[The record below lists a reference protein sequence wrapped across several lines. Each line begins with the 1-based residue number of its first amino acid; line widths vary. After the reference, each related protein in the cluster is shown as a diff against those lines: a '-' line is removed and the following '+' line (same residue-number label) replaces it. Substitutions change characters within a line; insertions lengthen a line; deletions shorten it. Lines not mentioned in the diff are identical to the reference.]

1 MMTKLEELIN
11 GLCPDG
17 VEYFTLE
24 ELGIFYGGLTGKSK
38 KDFEKGNA
46 KFITYMNVYSN
57 PALKLDV
64 SDVVTIG
71 ENERQNCIQYADI
84 LFTGSSETPNDCGM
98 SSVLTEYTDEKL
110 YLNSFSFGYRFNN
123 PDKFDVIYLKHLFRS
138 HMLRKQIVKTAN
150 GVTRFNVSKAKMAK
164 VQIPVP
170 PKEVQNE
177 IGKTLD
183 NFTELTA
190 ELTAELS
197 ARQKQYAFYR
207 DYLLDFSNEDV
218 TKKIPD
224 IDCSNVE
231 YIKLGDIAKFTY
243 GYTDKAKD
251 YGNTRFIRITDILDN
266 GYLNPNDAKYIN
278 LNEESKKYLLSKGD
292 LLLARTGATY
302 GKTLYVPNDEKAVYA
317 SFLIKIELDN
327 TKILNRYYWHF
338 SKSNLYWKQANKL
351 VSTAGQPQFNT
362 NAVSRIVIPVPPL
375 SVQENIVKILDR
387 FDKLNNDMSEGLP
400 AEIETRKKQYEYYR
414 DTLLSFDDKACSHI
428 VKVEREREL
437 TRIKAIKW
445 LELSDIVTI
454 ERGKRVVR
462 NDLSQ
467 EIGYPVYQNAL
478 KPLGYYTDKNR
489 NANSVFVIGAG
500 AAGEI
505 GYSYVDYWAADDC
518 FTFVCDDK
526 LNQRYLYFLL
536 MSKQAYL
543 KNNVRKSSIPRLPR
557 IALENMKI
565 PVPPLE
571 EQERIVSILDRFDKL
586 CNDISEGLP
595 AEIEARQKQY
605 EYYRDKLLTF
615 KMRN

>member
-1 MMTKLEELIN
+1 MTKLEELIN
-11 GLCPDG
+11 ELCPDG

-164 VQIPVP
+164 VKIPVP
-170 PKEVQNE
+170 PKEIQCK
-177 IGKTLD
+177 IGRILD

-190 ELTAELS
+190 ELTA
-197 ARQKQYAFYR
+197 RKKQYAFYR

-231 YIKLGDIAKFTY
+231 YKRLGNIA
-243 GYTDKAKD
+243 
-251 YGNTRFIRITDILDN
+251 I
-266 GYLNPNDAKYIN
+266 
-278 LNEESKKYLLSKGD
+278 
-292 LLLARTGATY
+292 
-302 GKTLYVPNDEKAVYA
+302 
-317 SFLIKIELDN
+317 
-327 TKILNRYYWHF
+327 
-338 SKSNLYWKQANKL
+338 
-351 VSTAGQPQFNT
+351 
-362 NAVSRIVIPVPPL
+362 
-375 SVQENIVKILDR
+375 
-387 FDKLNNDMSEGLP
+387 
-400 AEIETRKKQYEYYR
+400 
-414 DTLLSFDDKACSHI
+414 
-428 VKVEREREL
+428 
-437 TRIKAIKW
+437 
-445 LELSDIVTI
+445 I

-557 IALENMKI
+557 IALENMEI
-565 PVPPLE
+565 PVPPLSVQENIVKILDRFDKLNNDMSEGLPAEIEARKKQYEYYRDTLLSFDDKACSHIVKVERERELTRIKAIKWLSIQDLFNLRNGYTPSKSKSEYWTNGTIPWFRMEDIRENGHILNDSIQHITPIAVKGNLFPANSIILATSATIGEHALITVDSLANQRFTYLNVKNEYSNQLNMKYVFYYFFKIDEWCKNNLNVSSFASVDMDKFKKLKFPIPPLE

-605 EYYRDKLLTF
+605 EYYRDKLLSF
-615 KMRN
+615 KEKNHA

>member
-1 MMTKLEELIN
+1 MTKLEELIN
-11 GLCPDG
+11 ELCPDG
-17 VEYFTLE
+17 VEYVPIKEITKFEQPTKYIVKSTNYRDDFNTPVLTAGQTFILGYTNETDGIYNASKEHPVIIFDDFTGAFKWVDFPFKVKSSAMKMISANKDVTTLRYIYHVMGHLNFISSEHKRLWIGIYSAFRVPLPPLSIQSEIVHILDSFTL
-24 ELGIFYGGLTGKSK
+24 LT
-38 KDFEKGNA
+38 
-46 KFITYMNVYSN
+46 
-57 PALKLDV
+57 
-64 SDVVTIG
+64 
-71 ENERQNCIQYADI
+71 AD
-84 LFTGSSETPNDCGM
+84 
-98 SSVLTEYTDEKL
+98 
-110 YLNSFSFGYRFNN
+110 
-123 PDKFDVIYLKHLFRS
+123 
-138 HMLRKQIVKTAN
+138 
-150 GVTRFNVSKAKMAK
+150 
-164 VQIPVP
+164 
-170 PKEVQNE
+170 
-177 IGKTLD
+177 
-183 NFTELTA
+183 LTA
-190 ELTAELS
+190 ELTAELT

-218 TKKIPD
+218 IKKIPD

-231 YIKLGDIAKFTY
+231 YLTLNDVCEFVRGPFGGSLKKEIFINE
-243 GYTDKAKD
+243 GY
-251 YGNTRFIRITDILDN
+251 
-266 GYLNPNDAKYIN
+266 
-278 LNEESKKYLLSKGD
+278 
-292 LLLARTGATY
+292 
-302 GKTLYVPNDEKAVYA
+302 AVYEQQNA
-317 SFLIKIELDN
+317 IYNRFKFRYFISKNDFQRLKRFEVKTNDLIMSCSGTMGKIAIIPDN
-327 TKILNRYYWHF
+327 APKGIINQALLKLTP
-338 SKSNLYWKQANKL
+338 KSNIDSHYLKYYFENTISKIMNDSARGGAIKNVAS
-351 VSTAGQPQFNT
+351 VSELKKI
-362 NAVSRIVIPVPPL
+362 SIPVPPL

-400 AEIETRKKQYEYYR
+400 AEIEARKKQYEYYR

-428 VKVEREREL
+428 VKVEREGEREL
-437 TRIKAIKW
+437 TRTKAIKW
-445 LELSDIVTI
+445 LKLSDVVTI

-557 IALENMKI
+557 IALENMEI

-571 EQERIVSILDRFDKL
+571 EQEHIVSILDRFDKL

>member
-1 MMTKLEELIN
+1 MTKLEELIN
-11 GLCPDG
+11 ELCPDG

-231 YIKLGDIAKFTY
+231 YKRLGDIATAIYRGAGIKRDEVTETGIPCVRYGEIYTTY
-243 GYTDKAKD
+243 NVIFNNCVSHTDEDKIQ
-251 YGNTRFIRITDILDN
+251 N
-266 GYLNPNDAKYIN
+266 
-278 LNEESKKYLLSKGD
+278 KKYFEHGDVLFAITGESVEEIAKSCVYLGHDKCLAGGDIVVLKHNQNPKYMAYVLSTTNAQSQKSKG
-292 LLLARTGATY
+292 
-302 GKTLYVPNDEKAVYA
+302 KVKSKVVHSSVPAISD
-317 SFLIKIELDN
+317 II
-327 TKILNRYYWHF
+327 
-338 SKSNLYWKQANKL
+338 
-351 VSTAGQPQFNT
+351 
-362 NAVSRIVIPVPPL
+362 IPIPPL
-375 SVQENIVKILDR
+375 AEQEKIANMIER
-387 FDKLNNDMSEGLP
+387 FDHLCNDISNGLP
-400 AEIETRKKQYEYYR
+400 AEIEARKKQYEYYR
-414 DTLLSFDDKACSHI
+414 DTLLSFDDKACSQI
-428 VKVEREREL
+428 VKVERER
-437 TRIKAIKW
+437 
-445 LELSDIVTI
+445 
-454 ERGKRVVR
+454 
-462 NDLSQ
+462 
-467 EIGYPVYQNAL
+467 
-478 KPLGYYTDKNR
+478 
-489 NANSVFVIGAG
+489 AN
-500 AAGEI
+500 
-505 GYSYVDYWAADDC
+505 
-518 FTFVCDDK
+518 T
-526 LNQRYLYFLL
+526 Q
-536 MSKQAYL
+536 
-543 KNNVRKSSIPRLPR
+543 
-557 IALENMKI
+557 
-565 PVPPLE
+565 
-571 EQERIVSILDRFDKL
+571 
-586 CNDISEGLP
+586 
-595 AEIEARQKQY
+595 
-605 EYYRDKLLTF
+605 
-615 KMRN
+615 

>member
-1 MMTKLEELIN
+1 MTKLEELIN
-11 GLCPDG
+11 ELCPDG
-17 VEYFTLE
+17 VEYVPIKEITKFEQPTKYIVKSTNYRDDFNTPVLTAGQTFILGYTNETDGIYNASKEHPVIIFDDFTGAFKWVDFPFKVKSSAMKMISANKDVTTLRYIYHVMGHLNFISSEHKRLWIGIYSAFRVPLPPLSIQSEIVHILDSFTL
-24 ELGIFYGGLTGKSK
+24 LT
-38 KDFEKGNA
+38 
-46 KFITYMNVYSN
+46 
-57 PALKLDV
+57 
-64 SDVVTIG
+64 
-71 ENERQNCIQYADI
+71 AD
-84 LFTGSSETPNDCGM
+84 
-98 SSVLTEYTDEKL
+98 LTAD
-110 YLNSFSFGYRFNN
+110 
-123 PDKFDVIYLKHLFRS
+123 
-138 HMLRKQIVKTAN
+138 
-150 GVTRFNVSKAKMAK
+150 
-164 VQIPVP
+164 
-170 PKEVQNE
+170 
-177 IGKTLD
+177 
-183 NFTELTA
+183 LTA
-190 ELTAELS
+190 ELT

-218 TKKIPD
+218 IKKIPD

-231 YIKLGDIAKFTY
+231 YLTLNDVCEFVRGPFGGSLKKEIFINE
-243 GYTDKAKD
+243 GY
-251 YGNTRFIRITDILDN
+251 
-266 GYLNPNDAKYIN
+266 
-278 LNEESKKYLLSKGD
+278 
-292 LLLARTGATY
+292 
-302 GKTLYVPNDEKAVYA
+302 AVYEQQNA
-317 SFLIKIELDN
+317 IYNRFKFRYFISKNDFQRLKRFEVKTNDLIMSCSGTMGKIAIIPDN
-327 TKILNRYYWHF
+327 APKGIINQALLKLTP
-338 SKSNLYWKQANKL
+338 KSNIDSHYLKYYFENTISKIMNDSARGGAIKNVAS
-351 VSTAGQPQFNT
+351 VSELKKI
-362 NAVSRIVIPVPPL
+362 SIPVPPL

-400 AEIETRKKQYEYYR
+400 AEIEARKKQYEYYR

-428 VKVEREREL
+428 VKVEREREREREREL
-437 TRIKAIKW
+437 TRTKAIKW
-445 LELSDIVTI
+445 LKLSDVVTI

-557 IALENMKI
+557 IALENMEI

-571 EQERIVSILDRFDKL
+571 EQEHIVSILDRFDKL

>member
-1 MMTKLEELIN
+1 MTKLEELIN
-11 GLCPDG
+11 ELCPDG

-138 HMLRKQIVKTAN
+138 YMLRKQIVKTAN

-190 ELTAELS
+190 ELS

-224 IDCSNVE
+224 IDCSQV
-231 YIKLGDIAKFTY
+231 
-243 GYTDKAKD
+243 
-251 YGNTRFIRITDILDN
+251 
-266 GYLNPNDAKYIN
+266 
-278 LNEESKKYLLSKGD
+278 
-292 LLLARTGATY
+292 
-302 GKTLYVPNDEKAVYA
+302 KTLRLDEVAQIYDGTHQTPNYKD
-317 SFLIKIELDN
+317 S
-327 TKILNRYYWHF
+327 
-338 SKSNLYWKQANKL
+338 
-351 VSTAGQPQFNT
+351 G
-362 NAVSRIVIPVPPL
+362 IPFI
-375 SVQENIVKILDR
+375 SVENIKDI
-387 FDKLNNDMSEGLP
+387 
-400 AEIETRKKQYEYYR
+400 
-414 DTLLSFDDKACSHI
+414 
-428 VKVEREREL
+428 
-437 TRIKAIKW
+437 W
-445 LELSDIVTI
+445 L
-454 ERGKRVVR
+454 
-462 NDLSQ
+462 
-467 EIGYPVYQNAL
+467 
-478 KPLGYYTDKNR
+478 
-489 NANSVFVIGAG
+489 
-500 AAGEI
+500 
-505 GYSYVDYWAADDC
+505 
-518 FTFVCDDK
+518 
-526 LNQRYLYFLL
+526 
-536 MSKQAYL
+536 
-543 KNNVRKSSIPRLPR
+543 
-557 IALENMKI
+557 
-565 PVPPLE
+565 
-571 EQERIVSILDRFDKL
+571 
-586 CNDISEGLP
+586 
-595 AEIEARQKQY
+595 
-605 EYYRDKLLTF
+605 
-615 KMRN
+615 